1 MVRVAL
7 YIRVSTEE
15 QALHG
20 LSVEAQTQALEDWA
34 KEHRAQIA
42 GVYIDAGLSARKPAA
57 KRPELQRLLRDV
69 AAKKIDLVVFTKL
82 DRWFRN
88 VAEYYKVQEV
98 LEKHDV
104 NWRTIHEDYD
114 TSTASGRLKINI
126 MLAVAQDEADR
137 TSERIKAVFDRK
149 KQRCEPVSGV
159 TPLGYTIKD
168 KKLVIDDSRA
178 PIVKDLFNVYN
189 ESRSAYVAQ
198 RHLSAKHGIHY
209 DISTVKRL
217 LKNTRYKG
225 EAYGIK
231 DFCEPIIEPR
241 LFDATQEIMK
251 QRAQRNC
258 AAAGRVYI
266 FKGMLRCPECGKV
279 MSAIMCK
286 GIYYYRC
293 TRRTYVGDC
302 GFTKYIREDS
312 IEKYL
317 LANTVTTCS
326 EYNINL
332 GKLKKDRPAVDE
344 AAIRRKMSKLKDLFL
359 SDLIERDEYE
369 RDYTALRA
377 ELDKLKKEESSRPK
391 PIDID
396 ELRKSL
402 DLYTDLSREEKR
414 GFWSLT
420 LDSISI
426 GQNGEFPF
434 TLRNT

>member
-1 MVRVAL
+1 MRVAL
-7 YIRVSTEE
+7 YVRVSTEE

-20 LSVEAQTQALEDWA
+20 LSVEAQTQALEEWA
-34 KEHRAQIA
+34 KAQRAEVV
-42 GVYIDAGLSARKPAA
+42 GLYIDAGLSARKPAA
-57 KRPELQRLLRDV
+57 NRPELQRLLLDV
-69 AAKKIDLVVFTKL
+69 AAKKIDLIAFTKL

-88 VAEYYKVQEV
+88 VGEYYKVQEV
-98 LEKHDV
+98 LERHNV

-149 KQRCEPVSGV
+149 KQRGEPVSGV
-159 TPLGYTIKD
+159 APLGYIVKD
-168 KKLVIDDSRA
+168 KKLVVDDFKAS
-178 PIVKDLFNVYN
+178 IVKDLFNVYN

-198 RHLSAKHGIHY
+198 RHLLTKHGIHY

-217 LKNTRYKG
+217 LRNTRYKG

-231 DFCEPIIEPR
+231 DFCVPIIEPR
-241 LFDATQEIMK
+241 LFDATQEILN
-251 QRAQRNC
+251 QRAQRNRGT
-258 AAAGRVYI
+258 AGRVYI
-266 FKGMLRCPECGKV
+266 FKGMLRCPECGKI
-279 MSAIMCK
+279 MSGIMCK
-286 GIYYYRC
+286 DIYYYRC

-302 GFTKYIREDS
+302 VFSRYVREDD

-317 LANTVTTCS
+317 LANTIKACTK
-326 EYNINL
+326 YNISL
-332 GKLKKDRPAVDE
+332 GKQKKDRPAADE
-344 AAIRRKMSKLKDLFL
+344 ASIRRKMSKLKDLFL

-369 RDYTALRA
+369 RDYTALRT
-377 ELDKLKKEESSRPK
+377 ELEKLKTEESSQPK

-396 ELRKSL
+396 ELRRSL
-402 DLYTDLSREEKR
+402 ELYTELSREEKR

-420 LDSISI
+420 LNSISI
-426 GQNGEFPF
+426 APNDEYPF

>member
-1 MVRVAL
+1 MRVAL

-20 LSVEAQTQALEDWA
+20 LSVEAQTQALEEWA
-34 KEHRAQIA
+34 KAQRAEVV
-42 GVYIDAGLSARKPAA
+42 GLYIDAGLSARKPAT

-69 AAKKIDLVVFTKL
+69 AAKKIDLIAFTKL

-88 VAEYYKVQEV
+88 VGEYYKVQEV
-98 LEKHDV
+98 LEKHSV

-149 KQRCEPVSGV
+149 KQRCEPVSGIA
-159 TPLGYTIKD
+159 PLGYIVKD
-168 KKLVIDDSRA
+168 KKLVIDDSKA
-178 PIVKDLFNVYN
+178 HIVKDLFNVYN
-189 ESRSAYVAQ
+189 ETRSAYKAQ
-198 RHLSAKHGIHY
+198 RHLGEVHDIHY

-231 DFCEPIIEPR
+231 DFCEPIIDPR
-241 LFDATQEIMK
+241 LFDATQEIML
-251 QRAQRNC
+251 QRAQRHC
-258 AAAGRVYI
+258 AAAGRIYI

-279 MSAIMCK
+279 MSAIVCK
-286 GIYYYRC
+286 NIYYYRC
-293 TRRTYVGDC
+293 ARRTYVGNC
-302 GFTKYIREDS
+302 GFKDYVREDR
-312 IEKYL
+312 IESYL
-317 LANTVTTCS
+317 LANTVKACT
-326 EYNINL
+326 EYDINL
-332 GKLKKDRPAVDE
+332 GKLKKERPAIDE
-344 AAIRRKMSKLKDLFL
+344 AAIRRKMTKLKDLFL

-377 ELDKLKKEESSRPK
+377 ELEKLKKEESNQPK
-391 PIDID
+391 PIDIGALKRSL
-396 ELRKSL
+396 ELYSG
-402 DLYTDLSREEKR
+402 LSREEKR
-414 GFWSLT
+414 GFWSLCI
-420 LDSISI
+420 DSISV
-426 GQNGEFPF
+426 GENDTFPF